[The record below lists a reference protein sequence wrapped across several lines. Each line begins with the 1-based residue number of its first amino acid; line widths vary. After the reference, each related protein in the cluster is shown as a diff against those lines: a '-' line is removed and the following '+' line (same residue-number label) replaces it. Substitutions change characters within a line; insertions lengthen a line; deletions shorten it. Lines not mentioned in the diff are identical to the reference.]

1 MAPAPQHVAII
12 MDGNG
17 RWAAAR
23 GLPRLAGHRA
33 GAQALERTARA
44 AADAGVTHLTVF
56 GFSTENW
63 RRPAQEVEG
72 LMGLLRHYLRAEV
85 ATLHKNNVALRV
97 IGDRAG
103 LADDI
108 VALMDN
114 AQRLTA
120 GNGGLRL
127 TIALNYGGRADMV
140 QAARALAQAGG
151 PWTEGALAAHL
162 HTAGM
167 PAPDLLIRTAGERR
181 LSNFLL
187 WDLAYTEL
195 YFTDVLW
202 PDFGADDVRAALED
216 FAGRERRFG
225 GLSAG
230 GAGL

>member
-1 MAPAPQHVAII
+1 MGALPQHIAII

-17 RWAAAR
+17 RWASAR

-33 GAQALERTARA
+33 GAQALERVARA
-44 AADAGVTHLTVF
+44 AAEAGVTHLTVF

-63 RRPAQEVEG
+63 RRPAAEVEG

-85 ATLHKNNVALRV
+85 ATLHKNDVVLRV

-103 LADDI
+103 LPDDI
-108 VALMDN
+108 VALIEN
-114 AQRLTA
+114 AESLTA

-127 TIALNYGGRADMV
+127 TIALNYGGRADIV
-140 QAARALAQAGG
+140 QAARALAAAGG
-151 PWTEGALAAHL
+151 PWTQDALAAHL
-162 HTAGM
+162 WTAGL
-167 PAPDLLIRTAGERR
+167 PPPDLLIRTAGERR

-202 PDFGADDVRAALED
+202 PDFGADDVRTALEA
-216 FAGRERRFG
+216 FARRERRFG
-225 GLSAG
+225 GLGSAV
-230 GAGL
+230 AP